1 MFRTAA
7 LPSSVWGELRF
18 FTLRNSARDTDV
30 TRTQCMLGYVA
41 LKTNNASFKE
51 LQAGIGFNQPQ
62 NLDSD
67 AGAARAISNMH
78 SNMYENQHFIY

>member
-1 MFRTAA
+1 
-7 LPSSVWGELRF
+7 
-18 FTLRNSARDTDV
+18 
-30 TRTQCMLGYVA
+30 MLGYVA